1 MRPAIDRYKYRQVTG
16 MSGVLDDLGL
26 GIITPTINNI
36 NKTMDNINVFT
47 VSVSI
52 AVWVLGGLAVTWL
65 WMKK

>member
-1 MRPAIDRYKYRQVTG
+1 